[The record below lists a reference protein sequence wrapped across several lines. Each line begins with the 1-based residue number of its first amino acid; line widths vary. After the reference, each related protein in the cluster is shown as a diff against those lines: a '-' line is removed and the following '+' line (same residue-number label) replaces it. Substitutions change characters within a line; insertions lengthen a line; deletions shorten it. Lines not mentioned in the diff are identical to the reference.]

1 MPSTSGIS
9 ARSSRP
15 YRWLRHP
22 VTMRARA
29 RPRSACRMAAM
40 CPPSHLAGR
49 LVWGLTVAALLLGT
63 LPVEGAVQLVQQSQE
78 PEKAVSCTV
87 GGAPSARVARD
98 PDIPIPDGPR
108 VAAGE

>member
-1 MPSTSGIS
+1 
-9 ARSSRP
+9 
-15 YRWLRHP
+15 
-22 VTMRARA
+22 
-29 RPRSACRMAAM
+29 MAAM

-108 VAAGE
+108 VAAGERAPDSDLDDPHVCPLHPEQEPVPPRPNP